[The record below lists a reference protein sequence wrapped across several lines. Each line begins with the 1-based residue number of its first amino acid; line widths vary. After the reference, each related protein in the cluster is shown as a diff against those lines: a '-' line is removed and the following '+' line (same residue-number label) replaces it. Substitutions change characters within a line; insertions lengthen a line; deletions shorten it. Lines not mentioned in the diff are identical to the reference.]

1 MSPFEDGPWLDART
15 SAQAPAL
22 LAPTVGDI
30 IEVTTVSPQWEVDG
44 SALVVV
50 KASYPA
56 DAAGVFASCAF
67 GGASSP
73 TRQAELD
80 GVFQRDV
87 AGHPLYVHFCAGHR
101 GHCQASV
108 PNAATV
114 HFDAYRKRRG
124 FKPWE
129 SWVRHSVLQPAAPPG
144 LLPPS
149 SGNPAA
155 SPTEVE
161 LRKKI
166 QHLRE
171 ELQKKTPGGRLFD
184 AVDRRRKKVRGTDV
198 LEDEAED
205 DSSLF
210 GKPPS
215 PSGGP
220 AGRIQ
225 ALAAEQP
232 GALMESGLTE
242 ISKLLGEREGGA
254 TSTPAS
260 EGAIPA
266 RVLAY
271 LTSVFHGR
279 HPPSEVGLRTSKEMR
294 TLARALDALAAGQL
308 PQVGDLLMQRF
319 KALETSVADKSW
331 AVASGIEVVDETEG
345 LATREERAEA
355 AKTIM
360 LKQKLEEAKQ
370 KLATGAAR

>member
-1 MSPFEDGPWLDART
+1 MR
-15 SAQAPAL
+15 
-22 LAPTVGDI
+22 
-30 IEVTTVSPQWEVDG
+30 
-44 SALVVV
+44 
-50 KASYPA
+50 
-56 DAAGVFASCAF
+56 
-67 GGASSP
+67 SS
-73 TRQAELD
+73 
-80 GVFQRDV
+80 
-87 AGHPLYVHFCAGHR
+87 
-101 GHCQASV
+101 
-108 PNAATV
+108 
-114 HFDAYRKRRG
+114 
-124 FKPWE
+124 
-129 SWVRHSVLQPAAPPG
+129 
-144 LLPPS
+144 
-149 SGNPAA
+149 
-155 SPTEVE
+155 
-161 LRKKI
+161 
-166 QHLRE
+166 
-171 ELQKKTPGGRLFD
+171 
-184 AVDRRRKKVRGTDV
+184 DV

-254 TSTPAS
+254 TSTSAS